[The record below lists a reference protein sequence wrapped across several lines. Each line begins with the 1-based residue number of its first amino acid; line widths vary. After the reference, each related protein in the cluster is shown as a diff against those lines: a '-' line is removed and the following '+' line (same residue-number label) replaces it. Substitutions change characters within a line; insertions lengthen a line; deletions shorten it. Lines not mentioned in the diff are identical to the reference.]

1 MSSGTDQ
8 DTPPSA
14 STAEGGDLSS
24 NPITIPLPIPLPIPL
39 TWPPDG
45 RLDLD
50 WIRNLMSV
58 FDWSS
63 KNVPPSDF
71 PSVLPVQI
79 FDALVLAASKILHKE
94 PNCLRIDPDADES
107 SAAEVVV
114 VGDVHGQ
121 LHDLL
126 FLLEDAGFPSE
137 NRFFVFNGDYVD
149 RGAWGLETFLILL
162 AWKVYHCFSVYM
174 TRYIRL
180 ILYFFFFILIQSYNK
195 SCSCSWWLEL
205 FSHHC

>member
-1 MSSGTDQ
+1 MSSGTD
-8 DTPPSA
+8 TPASPPST

-24 NPITIPLPIPLPIPL
+24 NPIPIPLPIPL

-174 TRYIRL
+174 TRYI
-180 ILYFFFFILIQSYNK
+180 
-195 SCSCSWWLEL
+195 
-205 FSHHC
+205 